1 MGAIILNIMTS
12 KFSSDLADVLARIA
26 TTNRPASAEVIEAL
40 LSTEKALKKT
50 PVDIPLAAIE
60 GTWRL
65 RFASGAKKTR
75 QGLKLGKGY
84 YWPSWVYAAISFE
97 ATGKIQN
104 QLRLGGLEI
113 RFTGPCRA
121 HDKQNIVVFDFT
133 ELQVLMG
140 EKVLYSRSIN
150 KYPVEEFGTRSIAK
164 LPFFV
169 FFLASTDAIAARG
182 RGGGLA
188 IWVKVDHFN

>member
-1 MGAIILNIMTS
+1 VGAIILKTMTS
-12 KFSSDLADVLARIA
+12 TFSSDSAAVIDRVA
-26 TTNRPASAEVIEAL
+26 TTDRPSPSEVIEAL

-50 PVDIPLAAIE
+50 PVNIQLAAIE

-65 RFASGAKKTR
+65 QFASGAKKTKR
-75 QGLKLGKGY
+75 GLKLGKGY

-104 QLRLGGLEI
+104 QLRLGGIEI

-121 HDKQNIVVFDFT
+121 HNKQNIVVFDFT
-133 ELQVLMG
+133 QLQVLIG
-140 EKVLYSRSIN
+140 EKVIYSRSIN
-150 KYPVEEFGTRSIAK
+150 KYPLEEFGARSIGK

-169 FFLASTDAIAARG
+169 FLWASSEAIAARG

-188 IWVKVDHFN
+188 VWVKTNQ

>member
-1 MGAIILNIMTS
+1 MTS
-12 KFSSDLADVLARIA
+12 SFSSDAAAVLDRVA
-26 TTNRPASAEVIEAL
+26 TTNRPSPAEVIEAL
-40 LSTEKALKKT
+40 LITEKALKKA
-50 PVDIPLAAIE
+50 PVNIPLTAIE

-65 RFASGAKKTR
+65 RFASGAKKTKR
-75 QGLKLGKGY
+75 GLKLGKGY

-133 ELQVLMG
+133 QLQVLIG
-140 EKVLYSRSIN
+140 EKVIYSRSIN
-150 KYPVEEFGTRSIAK
+150 KYPVEEFGARSIGK

-169 FFLASTDAIAARG
+169 FLSASTEAIAARG

-188 IWVKVDHFN
+188 VWVKTQ

>member
-1 MGAIILNIMTS
+1 VRAIILNAMIS
-12 KFSSDLADVLARIA
+12 PSSSEQAAILARI
-26 TTNRPASAEVIEAL
+26 TTNNRPSTSEVIEAL
-40 LSTEKALKKT
+40 RSTEKALKKT
-50 PVDIPLAAIE
+50 PVPIPLAAIE

-65 RFASGAKKTR
+65 QFASGAKKTKR
-75 QGLKLGKGY
+75 GLKLGKGY

-133 ELQVLMG
+133 QLQVLIG

-150 KYPVEEFGTRSIAK
+150 KYPVEEFGARSIAK

-169 FFLASTDAIAARG
+169 FLWANEQAIAARG

-188 IWVKVDHFN
+188 IWVKGEN

>member
-1 MGAIILNIMTS
+1 MRAVILNAMTS
-12 KFSSDLADVLARIA
+12 IFSSDA
-26 TTNRPASAEVIEAL
+26 TAILTRVATIDRPTTSEVIEAL

-50 PVDIPLAAIE
+50 PVDIPLATIE
-60 GTWRL
+60 GTWQL
-65 RFASGAKKTR
+65 RFASGAKKTKR
-75 QGLKLGKGY
+75 GLKLGKGY
-84 YWPSWVYAAISFE
+84 YWPSWVYAAISFG
-97 ATGKIQN
+97 AAGKIQN
-104 QLRLGGLEI
+104 QLRLGGIEI

-121 HDKQNIVVFDFT
+121 HDKQNIVIFDFT
-133 ELQVLMG
+133 QLQVLIG

-169 FFLASTDAIAARG
+169 FLWASEKSISARG

-188 IWVKVDHFN
+188 VWVKADAH

>member
-1 MGAIILNIMTS
+1 MTS
-12 KFSSDLADVLARIA
+12 TFSFDSASVIDRIA
-26 TTNRPASAEVIEAL
+26 TTDRPSPSEVIEAL

-50 PVDIPLAAIE
+50 PVNIPLAAIE

-65 RFASGAKKTR
+65 QFASGAKKTKR
-75 QGLKLGKGY
+75 GLKLGKGY

-104 QLRLGGLEI
+104 QLRLGGIEI

-121 HDKQNIVVFDFT
+121 QDKQNIMVFDFT
-133 ELQVLMG
+133 QLQVLIG
-140 EKVLYSRSIN
+140 EKVIYSRSIN
-150 KYPVEEFGTRSIAK
+150 KYPVEEFGARSIGK

-169 FFLASTDAIAARG
+169 FLYAGEKSIAARG

-188 IWVKVDHFN
+188 VWVKTNQ

>member
-1 MGAIILNIMTS
+1 MEAIILNTMTS
-12 KFSSDLADVLARIA
+12 PFSSDSADVLSRVA
-26 TTNRPASAEVIEAL
+26 TGNQPSTSELIEAL

-50 PVDIPLAAIE
+50 PVDIPLTAIE

-65 RFASGAKKTR
+65 RFASGAKKTKR
-75 QGLKLGKGY
+75 GLKLGKGY
-84 YWPSWVYAAISFE
+84 YLPSWVYAAISFE

-104 QLRLGGLEI
+104 QLCLGGIEI
-113 RFTGPCRA
+113 RFSGPCRA

-133 ELQVLMG
+133 QLQILIG
-140 EKVLYSRSIN
+140 AKVIYSRSIN
-150 KYPVEEFGTRSIAK
+150 KYPVEEFGDRSIGK

-169 FFLASTDAIAARG
+169 FLYAGEKSIAARG

-188 IWVKVDHFN
+188 VWVKTQ

>member
-1 MGAIILNIMTS
+1 MNTMTS
-12 KFSSDLADVLARIA
+12 SFSSDSATVLNRVA
-26 TTNRPASAEVIEAL
+26 TIDRPAPAEVIEAL

-50 PVDIPLAAIE
+50 PVNIPLAAIE

-65 RFASGAKKTR
+65 RFASGAKKTKR
-75 QGLKLGKGY
+75 GLKLGRGY

-104 QLRLGGLEI
+104 QLRLGGIEI

-133 ELQVLMG
+133 QIQVLLG
-140 EKVLYSRSIN
+140 EKVIYSRSIN
-150 KYPVEEFGTRSIAK
+150 KYSVEEFGARSIGK

-169 FFLASTDAIAARG
+169 FLYAGEKSIASLAPKVIAARG

-188 IWVKVDHFN
+188 VWVKTP

>member
-1 MGAIILNIMTS
+1 LNTMTS
-12 KFSSDLADVLARIA
+12 TFFSEAASVLARVA
-26 TTNRPASAEVIEAL
+26 TIDQPATSEVIEAL
-40 LSTEKALKKT
+40 LSTEKSLKKT
-50 PVDIPLAAIE
+50 PVQIPLSAIE
-60 GTWRL
+60 GTWQL
-65 RFASGAKKTR
+65 RFASGAKKTKR
-75 QGLKLGKGY
+75 GLKLGKGY
-84 YWPSWVYAAISFE
+84 YLPRWVYAAISFE

-113 RFTGPCRA
+113 LFTGPCRA

-133 ELQVLMG
+133 QFQVLLG
-140 EKVLYSRSIN
+140 KKVLYSRSIN

-169 FFLASTDAIAARG
+169 FLWAGEGSIAARG

-188 IWVKVDHFN
+188 AWVKSHQD

>member
-1 MGAIILNIMTS
+1 MGAIILNTMTS
-12 KFSSDLADVLARIA
+12 TFSSDSAAILNRVA
-26 TTNRPASAEVIEAL
+26 TVNRPSSAEVIEAL

-65 RFASGAKKTR
+65 QFASGAKKTKR
-75 QGLKLGKGY
+75 GLKLGRGY
-84 YWPSWVYAAISFE
+84 YLPSWVYAAISFE
-97 ATGKIQN
+97 AAGKIQN

-121 HDKQNIVVFDFT
+121 HDKQNIMVFDFT
-133 ELQVLMG
+133 QLQVLIG
-140 EKVLYSRSIN
+140 EKVIYSRSIN
-150 KYPVEEFGTRSIAK
+150 KYPVEEFGARSIAK

-169 FFLASTDAIAARG
+169 FLWAGGRSIAARG

-188 IWVKVDHFN
+188 VWVKADHVN

>member
-1 MGAIILNIMTS
+1 MGAIIVNAMNPI
-12 KFSSDLADVLARIA
+12 SSADSAVILARVA
-26 TTNRPASAEVIEAL
+26 TSNRPSTSEVIEAL
-40 LSTEKALKKT
+40 LSTEKVLKKT
-50 PVDIPLAAIE
+50 PVSIPLAALV

-65 RFASGAKKTR
+65 QFASGAKKTKR
-75 QGLKLGKGY
+75 GLKLGKGY

-104 QLRLGGLEI
+104 QLRLGGIEI

-121 HDKQNIVVFDFT
+121 HDKQNIVAFDFT
-133 ELQVLMG
+133 QLQVLIG
-140 EKVLYSRSIN
+140 EKVIYSRSIN
-150 KYPVEEFGTRSIAK
+150 KYPVEEFGARSIGK

-169 FFLASTDAIAARG
+169 FLYAGEKAMAARG

-188 IWVKVDHFN
+188 VWVKTQ

>member
-1 MGAIILNIMTS
+1 MGAIILNTMTS
-12 KFSSDLADVLARIA
+12 TFSSDSAAILNRVA
-26 TTNRPASAEVIEAL
+26 TVDRPSPTEVIEAL

-65 RFASGAKKTR
+65 QFASGAKKTKR
-75 QGLKLGKGY
+75 GLKLGKGY

-104 QLRLGGLEI
+104 QLRLGGIEI

-121 HDKQNIVVFDFT
+121 HDKQNIMVFDFT
-133 ELQVLMG
+133 QLQVLIG
-140 EKVLYSRSIN
+140 EKVIYSRSIN
-150 KYPVEEFGTRSIAK
+150 KYPVEEFGARSIGK

-169 FFLASTDAIAARG
+169 FLYAGEKAMAARG

-188 IWVKVDHFN
+188 VWVKTQ

>member
-1 MGAIILNIMTS
+1 MTS
-12 KFSSDLADVLARIA
+12 TFSSDSAAILNRVA
-26 TTNRPASAEVIEAL
+26 TVHRPSPAEVIEAL

-50 PVDIPLAAIE
+50 PVDISLAAIE
-60 GTWRL
+60 GTWQL

-75 QGLKLGKGY
+75 RGLKLGKGY
-84 YWPSWVYAAISFE
+84 YLPSWVYAAISFE
-97 ATGKIQN
+97 STGKIQN
-104 QLRLGGLEI
+104 QLRLGGIEI

-121 HDKQNIVVFDFT
+121 HDKQNIVVFDFMQ
-133 ELQVLMG
+133 LQVLIG
-140 EKVLYSRSIN
+140 EKIIYSRSIN

-169 FFLASTDAIAARG
+169 FLWVGERSIAARG

-188 IWVKVDHFN
+188 VWVKTDSKQ

>member
-1 MGAIILNIMTS
+1 MGAIILNTMTS
-12 KFSSDLADVLARIA
+12 TFSSDSAAILNRVA
-26 TTNRPASAEVIEAL
+26 TVNRPSPTEVIEAL

-50 PVDIPLAAIE
+50 PVDILLAAIE

-65 RFASGAKKTR
+65 RFASGAKKTKR
-75 QGLKLGKGY
+75 GLKLGKGY
-84 YWPSWVYAAISFE
+84 YLPSWVYAAISFE
-97 ATGKIQN
+97 AVGKIQN

-121 HDKQNIVVFDFT
+121 HGKQNIVVFDFT
-133 ELQVLMG
+133 QLQILLG
-140 EKVLYSRSIN
+140 EKVLYNRSIN
-150 KYPVEEFGTRSIAK
+150 KYPVEEFGARLIGK

-169 FFLASTDAIAARG
+169 FLYAGEKAMAARG

-188 IWVKVDHFN
+188 VWVKTQ

>member
-1 MGAIILNIMTS
+1 MGAIILNTMTS
-12 KFSSDLADVLARIA
+12 TFSSDSAAILDRVA
-26 TTNRPASAEVIEAL
+26 TTNRPSPAEVIEAL
-40 LSTEKALKKT
+40 LSTEKSLKKT
-50 PVDIPLAAIE
+50 PVNIPLTAIE

-65 RFASGAKKTR
+65 RFASGAKKTKK
-75 QGLKLGKGY
+75 GLKLGKGY
-84 YWPSWVYAAISFE
+84 FLPSWIYAAISFE
-97 ATGKIQN
+97 AIGKIQN

-133 ELQVLMG
+133 QLQVLIG
-140 EKVLYSRSIN
+140 EKVIYSRSIN
-150 KYPVEEFGTRSIAK
+150 KYPLEEFGARSIGK

-169 FFLASTDAIAARG
+169 FLWASSEAIAARG

-188 IWVKVDHFN
+188 VWVKTNQ

>member
-1 MGAIILNIMTS
+1 MTS
-12 KFSSDLADVLARIA
+12 ISSAESAAVLERVA
-26 TTNRPASAEVIEAL
+26 TVDRPSKSEVIEAL
-40 LSTEKALKKT
+40 LNIEKALKKT
-50 PVDIPLAAIE
+50 PVSIPLAAIE
-60 GTWRL
+60 GTWQL
-65 RFASGAKKTR
+65 QFASGAKKTK

-84 YWPSWVYAAISFE
+84 YWPNWVYAAISFE

-104 QLRLGGLEI
+104 QLRLGGLEL

-121 HDKQNIVVFDFT
+121 HDKKNILVFDFT
-133 ELQVLMG
+133 QLQVLMG

-150 KYPVEEFGTRSIAK
+150 KYPVEEFEARSIAK

-169 FFLASTDAIAARG
+169 FLWTSSKAIAARG

-188 IWVKVDHFN
+188 VWVKDHQD